1 MAAYTEFAVLGGPSE
16 EGDAADE
23 GDAAENGFSLVID
36 EAITEVD
43 DSGAAFTAFGFLAT
57 WRGQQSAGY
66 RRFKEFRTLHTHAV
80 SLFTLQPSYLPTSV
94 TPYSL
99 FFLVAFLFAFH
110 HPTSLLPLFFP
121 IFLYTLWPS
130 FWRVYQPVFLS
141 TF

>member
-66 RRFKEFRTLHTHAV
+66 RRFKEFRTLHTQCARRRSRAPAHSRRGHPRPNPIPF
-80 SLFTLQPSYLPTSV
+80 SL
-94 TPYSL
+94 
-99 FFLVAFLFAFH
+99 
-110 HPTSLLPLFFP
+110 
-121 IFLYTLWPS
+121 
-130 FWRVYQPVFLS
+130 
-141 TF
+141 